1 MFYCIRA
8 IVNSIILFHKITLNT
23 VVHRS
28 TFVLLPVNMETH
40 RNKNSYYLR
49 GSHDYLLIHP
59 ISIQFKKQL
68 RDWNHDITD
77 AKSPDLEGSS
87 AGDGSTREREG
98 IVVAEGRPT
107 LAPDTEQVDRGESD
121 PIALVLLSNCLILP
135 HGMFFPCLQMP
146 LILSFM
152 NGTSAIK
159 IRFFTNSERGFHR
172 AICFSFP
179 FGCNT
184 LMQKVKSVALLK
196 IKSD

>member
-1 MFYCIRA
+1 MIG
-8 IVNSIILFHKITLNT
+8 ITT
-23 VVHRS
+23 GEQSGPGRS
-28 TFVLLPVNMETH
+28 
-40 RNKNSYYLR
+40 SC
-49 GSHDYLLIHP
+49 
-59 ISIQFKKQL
+59 
-68 RDWNHDITD
+68 
-77 AKSPDLEGSS
+77 
-87 AGDGSTREREG
+87 DGSTREREE

-135 HGMFFPCLQMP
+135 HDTFFPCLQMP

-172 AICFSFP
+172 ANCFSFP

-184 LMQKVKSVALLK
+184 VLQKVKPVALLK
-196 IKSD
+196 ITGD